1 VAFEKAIEA
10 LRDPDCRG
18 IYGAGGTGLDPA
30 TVLTSIKDGG
40 RYGSIAFQNEGPRF
54 GTAQTQPRGIP
65 RPGTATGVR
74 FPRVSIV
81 INSYNDQN
89 LYWNDGDVRENTDTL
104 LHELGHALRFLG
116 VSGGQFR
123 HRDNSDENQQF
134 NRNLINENC
143 LKKIQW

>member
-1 VAFEKAIEA
+1 
-10 LRDPDCRG
+10 
-18 IYGAGGTGLDPA
+18 
-30 TVLTSIKDGG
+30 
-40 RYGSIAFQNEGPRF
+40 
-54 GTAQTQPRGIP
+54 
-65 RPGTATGVR
+65 VR

-81 INSYNDQN
+81 VNSYNDDN
-89 LYWNDGDVRENTDTL
+89 LYWNDGNVRENADTL

-123 HRDNSDENQQF
+123 QGDNSDENQQL